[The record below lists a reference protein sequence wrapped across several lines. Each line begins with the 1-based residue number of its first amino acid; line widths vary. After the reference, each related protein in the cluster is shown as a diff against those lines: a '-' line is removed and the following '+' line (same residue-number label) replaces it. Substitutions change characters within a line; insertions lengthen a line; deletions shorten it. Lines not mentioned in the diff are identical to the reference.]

1 MANKIFE
8 DLEQT
13 NLVNDMARD
22 LSEVFL
28 MMRQQMFEVID
39 RAVESGKTYED
50 IMTEIDN
57 MGWYG

>member
-1 MANKIFE
+1 MASKIFE

-13 NLVNDMARD
+13 NLVNDMAKD

-50 IMTEIDN
+50 IITEIDN

>member
-1 MANKIFE
+1 MPSKIFE

-39 RAVESGKTYED
+39 RAVESGKSYED